1 LIYARDYHVALICLL
16 PKLVFRRRL
25 VYEINGLASEE
36 WLMRRDTT
44 LDRMVALIIRGSEYL
59 SARGAD
65 MVVAVT
71 EGLKQYLVS
80 DLGLRSGKII
90 VIPNGVD
97 TRVFYPMDE
106 VESLRDLRSSF
117 GIDTNEP
124 IVLFAG
130 NLAPWQG
137 IDVLL
142 DSVPI
147 VLREVS
153 RARFLIVGDGDLRN
167 HLETRTKTMDLE
179 KHVLFTGTVLHNQI
193 PRYINMAEICVS
205 PFVKRR
211 NNRIGLSPMKIHEY
225 MACGKAVV
233 SSRVAGLDFI
243 EREKTGILVEPEN
256 PEALG
261 QGILELLLNPQKRAS
276 MGQRGAQVARHES
289 DWGKRVRG
297 ILQLVG
303 D

>member
-1 LIYARDYHVALICLL
+1 VALICLL
-16 PKLVFRRRL
+16 PKLIFRRRL

-36 WLMRRDTT
+36 WLMRRDTV
-44 LDRMVALIIRGSEYL
+44 LDRMVALIIRGSERL

-71 EGLKQYLVS
+71 EGLKRYLVS
-80 DLGLRSGKII
+80 DLGLKPSKIV

-97 TRVFYPMDE
+97 TRVFYPMGDG
-106 VESLRDLRSSF
+106 ESLRDLRSSF
-117 GIDTNEP
+117 GIEKNEP

-147 VLREVS
+147 VLREIS
-153 RARFLIVGDGDLRN
+153 GARFLIVGDGELRS
-167 HLETRTKTMDLE
+167 HLETRTRTMNLE

-211 NNRIGLSPMKIHEY
+211 NSRIGLSPMKIHEY
-225 MACGKAVV
+225 MACGKPVV

-243 EREKTGILVEPEN
+243 EREETGILVEPEN

-261 QGILELLLNPQKRAS
+261 QGIIELLLDPQKRTS
-276 MGQRGAQVARHES
+276 MGRSGAEVARQEF
-289 DWGKRVRG
+289 DWGKRVCE

-303 D
+303 G